1 VFVLHDSQSTVVLLD
16 DHSRASPF
24 QPYIGRRSMS
34 LTGRQ
39 IFVGAHAL
47 LAMAAAAAAAA
58 AVVSAVVVR
67 DAVLA
72 KSF

>member
-1 VFVLHDSQSTVVLLD
+1 
-16 DHSRASPF
+16 
-24 QPYIGRRSMS
+24 MS

-47 LAMAAAAAAAA
+47 LAVAAAAAAA
-58 AVVSAVVVR
+58 AVVSVVVG

>member
-1 VFVLHDSQSTVVLLD
+1 
-16 DHSRASPF
+16 
-24 QPYIGRRSMS
+24 MS

-47 LAMAAAAAAAA
+47 LAVAAAAAA
-58 AVVSAVVVR
+58 AVVSVVVG

-72 KSF
+72 KSL